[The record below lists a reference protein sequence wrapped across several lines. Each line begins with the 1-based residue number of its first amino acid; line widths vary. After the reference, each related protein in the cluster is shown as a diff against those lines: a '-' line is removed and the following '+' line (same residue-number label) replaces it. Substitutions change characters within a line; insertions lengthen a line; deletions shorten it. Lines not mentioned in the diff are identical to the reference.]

1 MFWIRIKHRRTS
13 RPLDFLGGND
23 AVSVFV
29 RYCWTALGALS
40 FLPICAPFIAMCF
53 QSGAPS
59 TTTLLRYLGYLALVI
74 ASLRIADR
82 VWTKDAAWQWL
93 PVFCMSGAL
102 VYLIALEPFAPV
114 SFLALLAGYWLIGK
128 VIEPVTHAVSGAP
141 EIVRKLVAAGL
152 RSVREVTILSATGF
166 GFVIMGQIYVLAW
179 ALFDRDAIWV
189 WENMARGLARLPKL
203 DWRLVAVV
211 LVGLA
216 LVSLLNPRSAWVKR
230 VTTGVKIYKKGLA
243 LVAILASFSF
253 MTSTSV
259 ASLHHKLL
267 MKHRHPEK
275 SAEAIADPVTMTRR
289 TAYLCSRIA
298 SATPAERVSL
308 KKELLEL
315 RRIHDEASA
324 EAAAERLAR
333 DLDPSHAAGFDDTA
347 GSSGTADGAGSGP
360 ETEQHT
366 GSDAK
371 AGRSRFTPAER
382 DAIFAECRLALLST
396 LKDLSKG
403 WFDIHTDNDV
413 LEPFAGDLLSSFRS
427 TVLDA
432 VIPKNLSDLGSMRAW
447 VSQHMRIV
455 PVEIA
460 AGDVRPNWADVAAEA
475 GIHPVKLKIYPSV
488 MPVEGRPAGP
498 NGVPEVEPIVS
509 ERPVFVPEL

>member
-1 MFWIRIKHRRTS
+1 M
-13 RPLDFLGGND
+13 
-23 AVSVFV
+23 
-29 RYCWTALGALS
+29 ALWVLS
-40 FLPICAPFIAMCF
+40 FLPTCAPFVAMCF
-53 QSGAPS
+53 HSGVLS
-59 TTTLLRYLGYLALVI
+59 STTLLRGLGSLALVFVSSKI
-74 ASLRIADR
+74 SDRAWTPDASWR
-82 VWTKDAAWQWL
+82 WL
-93 PVFCMSGAL
+93 PVFFMGGAL

-141 EIVRKLVAAGL
+141 EIVCKLVAAAL
-152 RSVREVTILSATGF
+152 RSVREVAILSATGF
-166 GFVIMGQIYVLAW
+166 GFVVMGQIYVLAW

-189 WENMARGLARLPKL
+189 WEGMARGLARLPKL

-211 LVGLA
+211 LLGLA
-216 LVSLLNPRSAWVKR
+216 LVSLMNPKSDWVRR

-253 MTSTSV
+253 MTSISV

-267 MKHRHPEK
+267 LKHRHPEK
-275 SAEAIADPVTMTRR
+275 AAEAMADPLTMTRR

-308 KKELLEL
+308 KKEFQEL
-315 RRIHDEASA
+315 DRIRDEASA

-333 DLDPSHAAGFDDTA
+333 DLDPAHAAGFDDVVET
-347 GSSGTADGAGSGP
+347 SGGANHGGSGP
-360 ETEQHT
+360 QAEPPA
-366 GSDAK
+366 GPNAK
-371 AGRSRFTPAER
+371 AGPSRFTPAER

-396 LKDLSKG
+396 LKDLSKS
-403 WFDIHTDNDV
+403 WFDIHIDNDV

-432 VIPKNLSDLGSMRAW
+432 AIPKNLTDLASMRAW

-455 PVEIA
+455 PVEIPDGEVQPN
-460 AGDVRPNWADVAAEA
+460 GDEVAAES
-475 GIHPVKLKIYPSV
+475 GIHPVKLGVLPGVLPVKG
-488 MPVEGRPAGP
+488 MPVGP
-498 NGVPEVEPIVS
+498 EGVPEVEPVI
-509 ERPVFVPEL
+509 ERPVFVPEI